1 MSDDAPIRV
10 GFGLGSNL
18 GDQPGN
24 IREALRLLEARG
36 IARLDAVSRIYR
48 TPPWGDLDQGD
59 FANACAVG
67 WTRLGA
73 YELLAAVKTI
83 EADMGRTPTR
93 RWGPRLIDVDI
104 LFLGDH
110 TLDDPELTLPHKEL
124 FSRAFVLRPLAE
136 ISPSLRLDG
145 ASVAEAAARVEA
157 TGIALWEE
165 CPAPGTEPQRR
176 SPKV

>member
-1 MSDDAPIRV
+1 MNERTPTRV

-18 GDQPGN
+18 GDKPAN
-24 IREALRLLEARG
+24 IRAALRLIGERE

-48 TPPWGDLDQGD
+48 TPPWGVLDQED
-59 FANACAVG
+59 FANACALG
-67 WTRLGA
+67 WTLLSP

-83 EADMGRTPTR
+83 EADMGRAATR

-124 FSRAFVLRPLAE
+124 FARAFVLKPLAE
-136 ISPSLRLDG
+136 IGGDLRLDG
-145 ASVAEAAARVEA
+145 ISVADAACATAAEGIELWGEEGAPAAR
-157 TGIALWEE
+157 G
-165 CPAPGTEPQRR
+165 
-176 SPKV
+176 

>member
-1 MSDDAPIRV
+1 MTERTPTRV

-18 GDQPGN
+18 GDRPAN
-24 IREALRLLEARG
+24 IRTAVRLIGERD

-48 TPPWGDLDQGD
+48 TPPWGVLDQGD
-59 FANACAVG
+59 FANACALG
-67 WTRLGA
+67 WTLLSP

-83 EADMGRTPTR
+83 EADMGREPTR

-124 FSRAFVLRPLAE
+124 FSRAFVLKPLAE
-136 ISPSLRLDG
+136 ICGDLRLDG
-145 ASVAEAAARVEA
+145 LSVSDAARVTTADGIEVWGDEGGS
-157 TGIALWEE
+157 TGR
-165 CPAPGTEPQRR
+165 G
-176 SPKV
+176 